1 MIPEIPGQLGMS
13 MTTGTVK
20 LGMLMLEMF
29 GTSGMSGML
38 EMLEM
43 FGMSGMSG
51 MLEMSGMFGMFGM
64 FGMLEMPG
72 MPGMFGMSGTSGTP
86 EMPGMPGMLEMV
98 IERRMYTRK
107 KPVVMAETT

>member
-29 GTSGMSGML
+29 GMSGML

-43 FGMSGMSG
+43 FGMSGMS
-51 MLEMSGMFGMFGM
+51 
-64 FGMLEMPG
+64 
-72 MPGMFGMSGTSGTP
+72 
-86 EMPGMPGMLEMV
+86 GMLEMV

>member
-29 GTSGMSGML
+29 G
-38 EMLEM
+38 
-43 FGMSGMSG
+43 MSG
-51 MLEMSGMFGMFGM
+51 MLEMSGM

-72 MPGMFGMSGTSGTP
+72 MPGMSGMFGMSGMSGTP

>member
-51 MLEMSGMFGMFGM
+51 MLEMSGMFGM
-64 FGMLEMPG
+64 LEMSGMPG
-72 MPGMFGMSGTSGTP
+72 MSGMFGMSGMSGTP

>member
-29 GTSGMSGML
+29 GTSGMSGIL

-51 MLEMSGMFGMFGM
+51 MLEMSGMFGM
-64 FGMLEMPG
+64 LEMSG

>member
-29 GTSGMSGML
+29 G
-38 EMLEM
+38 
-43 FGMSGMSG
+43 MSG
-51 MLEMSGMFGMFGM
+51 MLEMSGMF
-64 FGMLEMPG
+64 
-72 MPGMFGMSGTSGTP
+72 GTP

>member
-43 FGMSGMSG
+43 FGMFGMSG
-51 MLEMSGMFGMFGM
+51 MLEMSGMFGM
-64 FGMLEMPG
+64 LEMSGMPG
-72 MPGMFGMSGTSGTP
+72 MSGMFGMSGMSGTP

>member
-29 GTSGMSGML
+29 GMLGTFGMSEMSAMCGMSGML
-38 EMLEM
+38 
-43 FGMSGMSG
+43 GMSGMCVMCG
-51 MLEMSGMFGMFGM
+51 MCVTCGMSGM
-64 FGMLEMPG
+64 PG
-72 MPGMFGMSGTSGTP
+72 
-86 EMPGMPGMLEMV
+86 MV

-107 KPVVMAETT
+107 KPAVMAETT

>member
-38 EMLEM
+38 EM

-51 MLEMSGMFGMFGM
+51 MLEMSGMFGM

>member
-20 LGMLMLEMF
+20 LGMLMLEMS

-38 EMLEM
+38 EM
-43 FGMSGMSG
+43 S
-51 MLEMSGMFGMFGM
+51 GM

-72 MPGMFGMSGTSGTP
+72 MPGMFGMSGTP

>member
-64 FGMLEMPG
+64 LEMPG
-72 MPGMFGMSGTSGTP
+72 MPGMFGMSGTP